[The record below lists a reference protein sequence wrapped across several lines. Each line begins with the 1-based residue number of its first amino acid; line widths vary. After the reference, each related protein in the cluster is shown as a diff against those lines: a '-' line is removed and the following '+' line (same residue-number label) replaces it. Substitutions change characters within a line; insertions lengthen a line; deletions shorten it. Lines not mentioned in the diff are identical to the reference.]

1 MVNCCV
7 FGERKKV
14 RWSLG
19 SSDLSYTVT
28 DKFIDLP
35 KETWDALNLEGNVF
49 LSSTYLE
56 ALSRNWEGNL
66 FYILFFKSDV
76 PIGIAVLQYTYF
88 VSGELKTHVDV
99 EGGAGFVARVFG
111 RQSRQYPI
119 VVCGSPFCT
128 GPHGYIFQKE
138 IQVEEATTALCYALT
153 DVIHFLRKNNRDTQA
168 VIVKDFYPKDYNVL
182 NELKDCGFHTFA
194 VDHHL
199 KMPFDKNWK
208 TFDDYLNAL
217 NTKFRTKAKAALKKC
232 ESVETRSWS
241 AEDLEANA
249 TLVQALYRNVYD
261 RAEFAMEPLTTEFLV
276 ELKRAL
282 QEKMLIQA
290 YYVANEIVG
299 YQIALINNKELEAFL
314 VGVDYEANA
323 TYGLYSN
330 MLLSFVKWA
339 IEKQCEEI
347 AFGRTAGEI
356 KSTFGAVPVEMRIA
370 LRHPGKLRN
379 ALLKLFFTKV
389 HPGNEPQRFPFKQEW
404 QSVLETKQR
413 EWNSQQNG

>member
-1 MVNCCV
+1 MVNCSV

-19 SSDLSYTVT
+19 SSALSYTLT
-28 DKFIDLP
+28 DKFIDVP
-35 KETWDALNLEGNVF
+35 KEIWDSLNHEQNVF
-49 LSSTYLE
+49 LSSEYLS
-56 ALSRNWEGNL
+56 ALAKCWEGNL
-66 FYILFFKSDV
+66 FYILFFKNEA

-88 VSGELKTHVDV
+88 VSGELKSHVDV

-153 DVIHFLRKNNRDTQA
+153 DVIHFLRKSNRDTQA
-168 VIVKDFYPKDYNVL
+168 VVVKDFYPKDYNAL
-182 NELKDCGFHTFA
+182 NELKECGFHTFA
-194 VDHHL
+194 VDHLL
-199 KMPFDKNWK
+199 KMPFDSNWK

-217 NTKFRTKAKAALKKC
+217 STKFRTKAKAALNKF
-232 ESVETRSWS
+232 EGVETRIWS
-241 AEDLEANA
+241 AEDLA
-249 TLVQALYRNVYD
+249 TNSTVVQALYRNVYD

-276 ELKRAL
+276 ELKNSL
-282 QEKMLIQA
+282 QDKMVIQA
-290 YYVANEIVG
+290 FYVSNEIIG
-299 YQIALINNKELEAFL
+299 YQIALINHKELEAFL
-314 VGVDYEANA
+314 VGIDYEANA

-330 MLLSFVKWA
+330 MLLSFVKSA
-339 IEKQCEEI
+339 IDEQCEEI

-370 LRHPGKLRN
+370 LRHPGRLRN

-389 HPGNEPQRFPFKQEW
+389 HPGNEPQRSPFKQEW
-404 QSVLETKQR
+404 QNELDKKQG
-413 EWNSQQNG
+413 EWNSQFNG

>member
-1 MVNCCV
+1 
-7 FGERKKV
+7 
-14 RWSLG
+14 
-19 SSDLSYTVT
+19 
-28 DKFIDLP
+28 
-35 KETWDALNLEGNVF
+35 
-49 LSSTYLE
+49 
-56 ALSRNWEGNL
+56 
-66 FYILFFKSDV
+66 
-76 PIGIAVLQYTYF
+76 
-88 VSGELKTHVDV
+88 
-99 EGGAGFVARVFG
+99 
-111 RQSRQYPI
+111 

-153 DVIHFLRKNNRDTQA
+153 DVIHYLRKDKRDTQA
-168 VIVKDFYPKDYNVL
+168 VVVKDFYPKDYNAL
-182 NELKDCGFHTFA
+182 NELKECGFHTFA

-199 KMPFDKNWK
+199 KMPLDGNWK
-208 TFDDYLNAL
+208 TFDDYLNSL

-232 ESVETRSWS
+232 EGVETRSWS

-276 ELKRAL
+276 ELKKAL

-323 TYGLYSN
+323 LYGLYSN

-339 IEKQCEEI
+339 IDGQCEEI

-389 HPGNEPQRFPFKQEW
+389 HPGSEPQRFPFKQEW
-404 QSVLETKQR
+404 QNVLDTKQR
-413 EWNSQQNG
+413 EWNSQNNG

>member
-19 SSDLSYTVT
+19 SSELSYTVT
-28 DKFIDLP
+28 DRFIDVP
-35 KETWDALNLEGNVF
+35 AETWDSLNRQNNVF
-49 LSSTYLE
+49 LSSTYLS
-56 ALSRNWEGNL
+56 ALSKCWEGNL
-66 FYILFFKSDV
+66 FYILFFKGEE
-76 PIGIAVLQYTYF
+76 PIGISVLQYTYF

-111 RQSRQYPI
+111 RQSRQYPLI
-119 VVCGSPFCT
+119 VCGSPFCT
-128 GPHGYIFQKE
+128 GPHGYVFNADIS
-138 IQVEEATTALCYALT
+138 VEESMNALCYALT
-153 DVIHFLRKNNRDTQA
+153 DVIHYLRKSNRETQA
-168 VIVKDFYPKDYNVL
+168 VVVKDFYPKDYNAL
-182 NELKDCGFHTFA
+182 NELKECGFHTFA

-199 KMPFDKNWK
+199 KMPLDKQWNS
-208 TFDDYLNAL
+208 FEDYLNAL
-217 NTKFRTKAKAALKKC
+217 NTKFRTKAKAALKKL
-232 ESVETRSWS
+232 EGVEVRIWNAS
-241 AEDLEANA
+241 DLKENE
-249 TLVQALYRNVYD
+249 TFVQALYRNVYD
-261 RAEFAMEPLTTEFLV
+261 RAEFAMEPLTVDFLV
-276 ELKRAL
+276 ELKQVL
-282 QEKMLIQA
+282 KENMLIQA
-290 YYVANEIVG
+290 YYASNELIG
-299 YQIALINNKELEAFL
+299 YQIGLINHSELEAFL

-323 TYGLYSN
+323 TYSLYSN
-330 MLLSFVKWA
+330 MLLSFVKWG

-389 HPGNEPQRFPFKQEW
+389 HPGNESQRFPFKQEW
-404 QSVLETKQR
+404 QNELDKKQR

>member
-19 SSDLSYTVT
+19 SSELSYTVT
-28 DKFIDLP
+28 DKFVDVP
-35 KETWDALNLEGNVF
+35 SETWDALNHENNIF
-49 LSSTYLE
+49 LSSSYLS
-56 ALSRNWEGNL
+56 ALSKSWEGNL
-66 FYILFFKSDV
+66 FYILFFKDES

-88 VSGELKTHVDV
+88 VSGELKSHVDV

-111 RQSRQYPI
+111 RQSRQYPL

-153 DVIHFLRKNNRDTQA
+153 DVIHFLRKSNRDTQA
-168 VIVKDFYPKDYNVL
+168 VVVKDFYPKDYNAL

-199 KMPFDKNWK
+199 KMPLDKGWNI
-208 TFDDYLNAL
+208 FEDYLNAL
-217 NTKFRTKAKAALKKC
+217 NTKFRTKAKAALKKA
-232 ESVETRSWS
+232 ENLETRIWEAS
-241 AEDLEANA
+241 DLLAN
-249 TLVQALYRNVYD
+249 TNLVQALYRNVYD
-261 RAEFAMEPLTTEFLV
+261 RAEFAMEPLTVDFLV
-276 ELKRAL
+276 ELKNIL
-282 QEKMLIQA
+282 KEKMLIQA
-290 YYVANEIVG
+290 YYVSNELVG
-299 YQIALINNKELEAFL
+299 YQIGLINSTELEAFL
-314 VGVDYEANA
+314 VGVDYDANA
-323 TYGLYSN
+323 QYGMYSN
-330 MLLSFVKWA
+330 MLLTFVKWG
-339 IEKQCEEI
+339 IENKCEEI

-370 LRHPGKLRN
+370 LRHPGRLRN

-404 QSVLETKQR
+404 QNELDKKQR
-413 EWNSQQNG
+413 EWNSQYNG